1 MAPGSCL
8 DLEQS
13 TLNKK
18 AVYEIRQCQQT
29 SLRPAPNPH
38 LHRAPATDS
47 PPATADTGCNFSTPS
62 LPPRVHQAN
71 CGHYRSNDLPVWAMV
86 RGLNVSDTAAK
97 LPLLR
102 HAKAGAAMER
112 AHAA

>member
-1 MAPGSCL
+1 MTPSSWL
-8 DLEQS
+8 DPEQS

-62 LPPRVHQAN
+62 LLPRAYQAN
-71 CGHYRSNDLPVWAMV
+71 CRHYRSNDLPVWAMV
-86 RGLNVSDTAAK
+86 RGRNVSEAAAK

-102 HAKAGAAMER
+102 HAKASAAMER